1 MVIAYLIVGMIS
13 GTILAVMG
21 LIAGS
26 SLWSI
31 FLLYSAGGS
40 LTTLVVAGLVCMLPR
55 SGLPRR
61 STVPDGEIGSVVP
74 EEPQA

>member
-13 GTILAVMG
+13 GSILAVMG

-31 FLLYSAGGS
+31 FLLYSVGGS
-40 LTTLVVAGLVCMLPR
+40 LTTLAVAGLVCILPSKSR
-55 SGLPRR
+55 E
-61 STVPDGEIGSVVP
+61 PDGEIGSAVP
-74 EEPQA
+74 EESQA